1 MSTALLRAELL
12 KLRSVRSGLLMLP
25 VAAALTAWAAVEP
38 VLLAGRGGSPSLGT
52 AGALLAVLG
61 AVGRGAL
68 VALVAGVLVVT
79 ADVRH
84 GTLTSTLLQTPRRTA
99 VLGVKAVVAVLL
111 ALVAAAVDLAVVCA
125 VGLLSGA
132 VDPSMVNGDIV
143 VRVVGLLLAYPLYA
157 LLGVGLGA
165 VLLSQPV
172 AVVLPL
178 LWTALLER
186 LLVPEDLSAW
196 SLNGVTAALGHAG
209 DVAGVL
215 PVPLGA
221 AGLAAYAVAALALGC
236 TRLAR
241 HDVT

>member
-12 KLRSVRSGLLMLP
+12 KLRSVRSGLLVLP
-25 VAAALTAWAAVEP
+25 VAGALTLWGAVEP
-38 VLLAGRGGSPSLGT
+38 VLQAGRAGSPSLGT

-68 VALVAGVLVVT
+68 VVLVAGVLVVT

-84 GTLTSTLLQTPRRTA
+84 GTLTCSLLQTPRRAA
-99 VLGVKAVVAVLL
+99 VLGAKAAVALLL
-111 ALVAAAVDLAVVCA
+111 ALVAAALDLAVVLA

-132 VDPSMVNGDIV
+132 VDPAMVNGEIV
-143 VRVVGLLLAYPLYA
+143 ARVAGLLLAYPLYA

-165 VLLSQPV
+165 LLLSQPL
-172 AVVLPL
+172 AVLLPL

-186 LLVPEDLSAW
+186 LLVPEHLAPW
-196 SLNGVTAALGHAG
+196 SLSGVTAALGNAG

-215 PVPLGA
+215 PVPVGA
-221 AGLAAYAVAALALGC
+221 AALLAYAVTALVLGC
-236 TRLAR
+236 ARLAR
-241 HDVT
+241 HDVV